1 MRRTTARTL
10 WILLGLAPA
19 TMAAR
24 HFTSPI
30 DVEPQS
36 RLWVSGTSTV
46 RGFECQAGAFQARV
60 EGTGPGAVKAVL
72 SGEKAVRAV
81 EVSVPTE
88 KLDCRNG
95 TMNEHM
101 RKAIK
106 AKEHP
111 VITFQLQSYDIAGM
125 SDGVRGTLTG
135 TLTLGGV
142 QKTITIDAEAKE
154 VNDVLHVTG
163 THELK
168 MTEFG
173 LKPPTLMMGAMKVNE
188 RVKVGFDIVLTD

>member
-1 MRRTTARTL
+1 
-10 WILLGLAPA
+10 
-19 TMAAR
+19 
-24 HFTSPI
+24 
-30 DVEPQS
+30 
-36 RLWVSGTSTV
+36 
-46 RGFECQAGAFQARV
+46 
-60 EGTGPGAVKAVL
+60 
-72 SGEKAVRAV
+72 
-81 EVSVPTE
+81 
-88 KLDCRNG
+88 
-95 TMNEHM
+95 MNEHM

-173 LKPPTLMMGAMKVNE
+173 LKPPTLMMGTMKVNE